1 MQRLGALVN
10 RDAVDDPH
18 VWMEFERMQN
28 SGQGSSPVDN
38 RTYNLLQMLVSKL
51 EAIEAYDIYME
62 DLEGREQELVQRL
75 QDQDRQAA
83 MELAQTLGLQTGG
96 GS

>member
-1 MQRLGALVN
+1 MQ
-10 RDAVDDPH
+10 D
-18 VWMEFERMQN
+18 

-51 EAIEAYDIYME
+51 EAIEAYEIYME
-62 DLEGREQELVQRL
+62 DLEGQEQQLVQRL

-83 MELAQTLGLQTGG
+83 IELSRALGIKTTG
-96 GS
+96 

>member
-1 MQRLGALVN
+1 MQRFGTLAN
-10 RDAVDDPH
+10 RDAVNVPH

-62 DLEGREQELVQRL
+62 DLEGQEQQLVQRL

-83 MELAQTLGLQTGG
+83 MELVRALGLRTGG